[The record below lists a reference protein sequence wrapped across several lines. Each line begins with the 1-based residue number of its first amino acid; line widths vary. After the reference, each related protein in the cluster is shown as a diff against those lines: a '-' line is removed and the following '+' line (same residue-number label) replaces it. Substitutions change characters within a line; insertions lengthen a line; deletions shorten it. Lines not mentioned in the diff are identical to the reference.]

1 MDTPSYVVEDDV
13 FTYTSKAGHTIE
25 IDLDIPAA
33 VIDLALRKNTE
44 DEVEQF
50 SAVADWLSE
59 DAQAAYREM
68 GGLERI
74 RFVRTFFDAFAKA
87 AELPLGESASSSPS

>member
-13 FTYTSKAGHTIE
+13 FKYTSKRGDAIE
-25 IDLDIPAA
+25 IDLDIPAS
-33 VIDLALRKNTE
+33 VIDIALKKSNE

-50 SAVADWLSE
+50 EAVADWLSE
-59 DAQAAYREM
+59 DAQAAYRKM